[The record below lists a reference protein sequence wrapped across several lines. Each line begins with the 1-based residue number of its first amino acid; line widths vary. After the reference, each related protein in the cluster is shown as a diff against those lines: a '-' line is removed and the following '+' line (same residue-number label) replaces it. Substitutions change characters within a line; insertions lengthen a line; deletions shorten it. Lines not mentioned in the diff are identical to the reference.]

1 MRSFTTRAV
10 TSPAPAVPFS
20 DLPSP
25 PPSPPL
31 QMWSSSQSSSPS
43 VTSSMDRSLLHG
55 GSGRGDVNPPQG
67 HQSVK
72 ISHDASSS
80 QDARSVQMI
89 RSSQDAR
96 YSQEARS
103 NFPIQPAADSGT
115 FKLKKKAVKIVGAA
129 GSAAGA
135 PLSKPSSRLVAS
147 VSKPTMTSLS
157 TPVSPPALGLIKEQ
171 NPVIE
176 FVYACP

>member
-31 QMWSSSQSSSPS
+31 QMWSSSQPSSPS
-43 VTSSMDRSLLHG
+43 VTSSMDRPLLHG

-72 ISHDASSS
+72 FSHDASSS
-80 QDARSVQMI
+80 QDARSMQ
-89 RSSQDAR
+89 RTGSSKDAR

-103 NFPIQPAADSGT
+103 NFPMQSAADSGT

-129 GSAAGA
+129 GSATGP
-135 PLSKPSSRLVAS
+135 PLSKPSSRPAAS
-147 VSKPTMTSLS
+147 VSKPTVTSLS
-157 TPVSPPALGLIKEQ
+157 TPVSPPAPGLVKAQ

-176 FVYACP
+176 CVYVCP